1 MAMVIKI
8 ELLGIQREIADSDTL
23 TMAITGKTVLRDALD
38 FVGTKYPGLT
48 FTEDSV
54 LVAVNGQVVPL
65 NSVLKANDV
74 ISIVPHI
81 GGG

>member
-1 MAMVIKI
+1 MAMVVKI
-8 ELLGIQREIADSDTL
+8 ELLGIQREIADTDTL
-23 TMAITGKTVLRDALD
+23 SMAITGKTVLRDVLD
-38 FVGTKYPGLT
+38 FVGSKYPALT

-54 LVAVNGQVVPL
+54 FVAVNSQVVPL

>member
-1 MAMVIKI
+1 MAMVVKI
-8 ELLGIQREIADSDTL
+8 ELLGIHREIADTDTL
-23 TMAITGKTVLRDALD
+23 SMAITGKTVLRDVFD
-38 FVGTKYPGLT
+38 FVGSKYPTLT

-65 NSVLKANDV
+65 NSVLKADDV

>member
-1 MAMVIKI
+1 MAMVVKI
-8 ELLGIQREIADSDTL
+8 ELLGIHREIADTDTL
-23 TMAITGKTVLRDALD
+23 SMAITGKTVLRDVLD
-38 FVGTKYPGLT
+38 FVGAKYPALT

-65 NSVLKANDV
+65 NSVLKADDV